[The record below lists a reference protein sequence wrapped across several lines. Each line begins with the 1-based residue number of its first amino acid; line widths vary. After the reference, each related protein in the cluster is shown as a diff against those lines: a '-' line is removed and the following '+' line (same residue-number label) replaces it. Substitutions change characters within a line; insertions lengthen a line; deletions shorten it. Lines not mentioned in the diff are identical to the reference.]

1 MEHSFAS
8 FKLPPGR
15 HGLSREHVSESQRW
29 RLLAAAVELLAEG
42 GYRSLTSHKV
52 ARRAAV
58 SSQAF
63 YAHFRDIEDCLVAVA
78 EVGAKNLELAVDQGC
93 DKNTAQLPE
102 PIAGAIGETLA
113 LLAREPFLQRLFSL
127 ETRSAAPMMW
137 RAGSR
142 LIASLATRLLR
153 VLEFPDGQASIR
165 CHLLVHAAVVTA
177 SEASAAELSP
187 GSELADQLAKL
198 VAIGARGVSHK

>member
-8 FKLPPGR
+8 FKLPRGR

-29 RLLAAAVELLAEG
+29 RLLGAAAELLAEG
-42 GYRSLTSHKV
+42 GYHSLTSHKV

-63 YAHFRDIEDCLVAVA
+63 YVHFPNIEDCLVAVV
-78 EVGAKNLELAVDQGC
+78 EVGAKNLELAVEQGC
-93 DKNTAQLPE
+93 DKNTAQPPE
-102 PIAGAIGETLA
+102 PIAGAIRETLA
-113 LLAREPFLQRLFSL
+113 LLAREPFLQCLFSL

-137 RAGSR
+137 RTGSR

-153 VLEFPDGQASIR
+153 VLELPDGQASIR

-177 SEASAAELSP
+177 SEASAAELNSGP
-187 GSELADQLAKL
+187 RLADQLTTL
-198 VAIGARGVSHK
+198 IAIGAECG